1 MVDEFLGAMRSSQF
15 GQEHMHLSAA
25 RAQAAVASDRR
36 NLGLARADCKALF
49 GICPQG
55 NKSTARQVCLYRRT
69 SLGTRRPAA
78 ERDVCSRQKRD
89 RALPPVRDGAMDHV
103 KHLREQAERCFRLG
117 QDVTNRELRT
127 RLEVFGRD
135 FAQRAD

>member
-1 MVDEFLGAMRSSQF
+1 
-15 GQEHMHLSAA
+15 
-25 RAQAAVASDRR
+25 
-36 NLGLARADCKALF
+36 
-49 GICPQG
+49 
-55 NKSTARQVCLYRRT
+55 
-69 SLGTRRPAA
+69 
-78 ERDVCSRQKRD
+78 
-89 RALPPVRDGAMDHV
+89 MDHV